1 MSSMATP
8 LSQML
13 TANRLRDGEVVWWK
27 SGTWV
32 AALADAEVFD
42 DPKAADA
49 ALERAAAFVRNNVV
63 VNPYLFDVRFA
74 GLAPQPVKEREIIR
88 AAGPSVRTDTGKQA
102 QPVRRHA
109 DV

>member
-1 MSSMATP
+1 MAAP
-8 LSQML
+8 LPQML

-32 AALADAEVFD
+32 TAMPEAEVFAD
-42 DPKAADA
+42 AKAADA
-49 ALERAAAFVRNNVV
+49 ALEQAAAFVRDNVV
-63 VNPYLFDVRFA
+63 VNPYLFDVRITGGA
-74 GLAPQPVKEREIIR
+74 MQPVKEREIIR

-102 QPVRRHA
+102 KPARSHA